1 MISEGIHLLRLAELL
16 DPVERAEYLAQ
27 ACQGDEKL
35 RGQVDALLKWHEE
48 AGDFLESPAL
58 DPNVTLDASPLTEAP
73 GTIIGR
79 YRLLERIGEGG
90 MAVVYM
96 AEQKRPLRR
105 KVALKVIKLGNSHGV
120 RLPKLWLQ
128 QLGLGEEA
136 EMELVNERI
145 VITPLRR
152 VRSQWGARFEEM
164 GKNGEDQL
172 LEPGCTTS
180 WDREDW
186 EW

>member
-1 MISEGIHLLRLAELL
+1 M
-16 DPVERAEYLAQ
+16 
-27 ACQGDEKL
+27 
-35 RGQVDALLKWHEE
+35 
-48 AGDFLESPAL
+48 
-58 DPNVTLDASPLTEAP
+58 
-73 GTIIGR
+73 
-79 YRLLERIGEGG
+79 
-90 MAVVYM
+90 
-96 AEQKRPLRR
+96 
-105 KVALKVIKLGNSHGV
+105 KVKVIKLGNSHGV